1 MIGRGDCN
9 LTPSMPL
16 RVGRSTGRGYT
27 PRGSF
32 QLCLPVPPDHPSL
45 PVSLP
50 CLTLPLPN
58 SPLCPALPCPYL
70 ILPSAP
76 PPGGSTMQ
84 HSGFSRQRPL
94 PPPPPCPHDPP
105 CFPGGSTT
113 QHSGSS
119 RQHPLPPTLAA
130 TVATA
135 APPHHHARLRSPPP
149 RREQQDPLWRC
160 PRFMPGTCFWLAC
173 GRSCSAV
180 MTVSAGTGPPG
191 TVLFQF
197 QI

>member
-58 SPLCPALPCPYL
+58 SPLCPAPPSPYL
-70 ILPSAP
+70 ISPLPHLQAGAQCSTQAP
-76 PPGGSTMQ
+76 HGSTHSHQ
-84 HSGFSRQRPL
+84 HWQQQSQRQRR
-94 PPPPPCPHDPP
+94 HI
-105 CFPGGSTT
+105 TT
-113 QHSGSS
+113 H
-119 RQHPLPPTLAA
+119 
-130 TVATA
+130 V
-135 APPHHHARLRSPPP
+135 
-149 RREQQDPLWRC
+149 
-160 PRFMPGTCFWLAC
+160 
-173 GRSCSAV
+173 
-180 MTVSAGTGPPG
+180 
-191 TVLFQF
+191 
-197 QI
+197 